1 MSDNFTDTG
10 RITRAALMSR
20 ARHDLRAP
28 LGPIIGYS
36 ELIIELA
43 EEEGPLDALGDLR
56 RLKSDGEALL
66 AMLDRALGSLKTWE
80 STGNPLPRD
89 EADRIY
95 RRLEGLAAS
104 LRGHATTLV
113 EMAEASGLGAHLVD
127 LQKIRAAAETFLKT
141 LAEFNAHIQPE
152 LSADTAVYEPID
164 LQELGVEEVAP
175 KRSTGDL
182 VSPREEHE
190 GSLLIVDDNP
200 VNRDLLARRLE
211 GQNFWVFL
219 AENGPHALEMIAEY
233 PYDVVL
239 LDLDMPGMSGFEVLE
254 RLKADPQ
261 LRHIR
266 VIMMSALDD
275 VERIVD
281 CIHLGADDYLTK
293 PINPVLLRA
302 RLAACLNRKRWREQ
316 EVDLLRKVAEAQ
328 EAENLRQTRELEFAR
343 KVQISLLP
351 KGDLATGRLEMV
363 GRMKTAT
370 EVGGDYYDFMDLGEG
385 RYLVALGDATGH
397 GVAAGLVVA
406 MTRMGLLIGAREFAD
421 HASLRALVETL
432 NVALKQSMSQKGMG
446 MALAVALM
454 HEASLEVELS
464 SNGIPYPHL
473 FSRRTGTLAPIDIK
487 APPLGF
493 LSAIPVP
500 TRRFRMEPGDVLV
513 LFSDGFPE
521 RFNRAGEEWGYDTVA
536 SELSSICAREHT
548 AQAMA
553 IALVQACDRFAAG
566 REPDDDLT
574 VVVVRV
580 KEQ

>member
-1 MSDNFTDTG
+1 MSDNFTDTS
-10 RITRAALMSR
+10 RMTRAALMSR

-43 EEEGPLDALGDLR
+43 EEEGPQDALGELR

-66 AMLDRALGSLKTWE
+66 ATLDRALGSLKSWE
-80 STGNPLPRD
+80 TTGDALPRD

-104 LRGHATTLV
+104 LRGHAATLV
-113 EMAEASGLGAHLVD
+113 EAAPTSGLTVYSVD
-127 LQKIRAAAETFLKT
+127 LQKIRAAAETFLST
-141 LAEFNAHIQPE
+141 LSEFYTLIQPE
-152 LSADTAVYEPID
+152 LSADTAVYAPVD

-182 VSPREEHE
+182 VTPREEHE
-190 GSLLIVDDNP
+190 GTLLIVDDNP
-200 VNRDLLARRLE
+200 ANRDLLARRLE
-211 GQNFWVFL
+211 GQNFWVFV

-233 PYDVVL
+233 RYDIVL

-254 RLKADPQ
+254 RLKSDPE

-281 CIHLGADDYLTK
+281 CIDLGADDYLTK

-302 RLAACLNRKRWREQ
+302 RLAACLKRKRWREQ

-343 KVQISLLP
+343 KVQLSLLP
-351 KGDLATGRLEMV
+351 KGDVATGRLEMV

-370 EVGGDYYDFMDLGEG
+370 EVGGDYYDFIDLGEG
-385 RYLVALGDATGH
+385 RHLVALGDATGH
-397 GVAAGLVVA
+397 GVAAGLVVG

-446 MALAVALM
+446 MALAVALL

-464 SNGIPYPHL
+464 SNGIPYPYH
-473 FSRRTGTLAPIDIK
+473 FGRRTGTLTPIDIK

-493 LSAIPVP
+493 LSAVPVSI
-500 TRRFRMEPGDVLV
+500 RRIRLEPGDALV

-536 SELSSICAREHT
+536 SELSAICAREQT
-548 AQAMA
+548 AEA
-553 IALVQACDRFAAG
+553 IAVALVAACDRFAGG
-566 REPDDDLT
+566 REPEDDLT
-574 VVVVRV
+574 VVVVRA
-580 KEQ
+580 KE